1 MPIYEFYCKDC
12 HTIYNFFA
20 RSLSAEYGAP
30 KCPKCGRKKL
40 EKQVSRFAIS
50 KGLKE
55 DSSGADPLDHVD
67 ESAMAEMASKLES
80 LDENDPKAMASAL
93 REVMKM
99 TGMNGNATLQE
110 AIRRMESGEDPDQV
124 EADLGADLDAGD
136 MDSLFGT
143 GPDRLGKIRKML
155 EKPNVDPELYEMK
168 EA

>member
-20 RSLSAEYGAP
+20 RKLSSEIGAP

-50 KGLKE
+50 RGLKE
-55 DSSGADPLDHVD
+55 GSSSDALDNVD
-67 ESAMAEMASKLES
+67 ESAMAAMAARLES
-80 LDENDPKAMASAL
+80 LDENDPKAMAGAL

-99 TGMNGNATLQE
+99 TGMPANDTLQE

-124 EADLGADLDAGD
+124 EADLGADLDTAGD
-136 MDSLFGT
+136 ALFAAPGEQ
-143 GPDRLGKIRKML
+143 LGKLRRML
-155 EKPNVDPELYEMK
+155 EPPNVDPELYDL
-168 EA
+168 